1 MIYVMSDIHGCY
13 NEYKQLLEKIQ
24 FSEADE
30 MYVLGDVVDRG
41 PEPMKILFDM
51 MYRPNVYPI
60 LGNHEYMA
68 IKILGKLN
76 VEIKEDNVDD
86 YLNGDDIEDFMY
98 WMKDGGQTT
107 VEEFQKLNSEDKEAV
122 LEYLQEFSIY
132 EEVDVKDKKYILVHA
147 DIHGYEDKKMLEDYH
162 LEDFLF
168 YRAEYHKR
176 YFKDESKILVTG
188 HTPTFTIRTDQK
200 PLVFN
205 KNGHLAIDCGCVY
218 GGNLAVYCLN
228 NGRVEYVKR
237 KSL

>member
-107 VEEFQKLNSEDKEAV
+107 VEEFQKLNSEDKEV
-122 LEYLQEFSIY
+122 DRLE
-132 EEVDVKDKKYILVHA
+132 V
-147 DIHGYEDKKMLEDYH
+147 
-162 LEDFLF
+162 
-168 YRAEYHKR
+168 
-176 YFKDESKILVTG
+176 
-188 HTPTFTIRTDQK
+188 
-200 PLVFN
+200 
-205 KNGHLAIDCGCVY
+205 
-218 GGNLAVYCLN
+218 
-228 NGRVEYVKR
+228 
-237 KSL
+237 